1 MNIKPLGARA
11 IIRATEKEN
20 TTASGI
26 IIPGSG
32 EAPTQG
38 EVVAIGSKCE
48 EIKVGESV
56 FFESFATKE
65 IDTGEEKL
73 LIIKEEDI
81 TAIVE

>member
-11 IIRATEKEN
+11 LIRPVEKEN

-26 IIPGSG
+26 IIPGAA
-32 EAPTQG
+32 EAPSTG
-38 EVVAIGSKCE
+38 EVVATGSKCE
-48 EIKVGESV
+48 ELKTGDSV
-56 FFESFATKE
+56 FFENFATKE

>member
-1 MNIKPLGARA
+1 MNLKPLGDRVLVRGIEA
-11 IIRATEKEN
+11 EN

-26 IIPGSG
+26 IIPGTP
-32 EAPTQG
+32 EAPSKG

-48 EIKVGESV
+48 EVKVGDNV

-65 IDTGEEKL
+65 VNTGDEKL

-81 TAIVE
+81 SAIVE